1 METILQKIKRIQ
13 EELQCLQETL
23 KTPPIQIGKI
33 YVRKDTECLY
43 TFIDW
48 NGEIRLLNITNSH
61 MWKPTLKSKDFRNS
75 GSQKAEVIPYYVAKQ
90 TWTAGIEKFKL
101 K

>member
-1 METILQKIKRIQ
+1 METTLQKIERL
-13 EELQCLQETL
+13 ENELDYLKETL
-23 KTPPIQIGKI
+23 KKPPIQIGKI
-33 YVRKDTECLY
+33 YVKNDTDCLY

-61 MWKPTLKSKDFRNS
+61 MWKPTLKSRKFRNVS
-75 GSQKAEVIPYYVAKQ
+75 NQKAETIPYHVAVE
-90 TWTAGIEKFKL
+90 TWMVGIEKFKL